1 MKTKSKR
8 EKMSKMSSRRRSL
21 ELRSFLFD
29 LGGGRY
35 FCEYSRDYRGGG
47 GGGGGRKHKSVI
59 DLHHFSH
66 NNK

>member
-1 MKTKSKR
+1 MKAKIKR
-8 EKMSKMSSRRRSL
+8 EKMSKMSSRSL
-21 ELRSFLFD
+21 ELRSFLFGD